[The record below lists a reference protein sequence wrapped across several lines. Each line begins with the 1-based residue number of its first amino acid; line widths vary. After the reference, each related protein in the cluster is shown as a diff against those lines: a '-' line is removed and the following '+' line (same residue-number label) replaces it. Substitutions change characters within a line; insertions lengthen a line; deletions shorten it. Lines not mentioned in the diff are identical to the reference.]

1 MYINSQT
8 GYNNTINKELL
19 GRSSLIK
26 IPKTKARD
34 FIGEVIGWFDH
45 LKSYGLPNNSFSGKS
60 ASRGGSNTTFL
71 NSGNLK
77 RKYSMSITAKVL
89 RHLLKGNTVT
99 AAEISGK
106 FGSATPTEV
115 IRQLRMKGYA
125 IYANKTKLWDGTP
138 TTKYRIGTPSRAM
151 VAAAY
156 RAAGFSV
163 FK

>member
-1 MYINSQT
+1 
-8 GYNNTINKELL
+8 
-19 GRSSLIK
+19 
-26 IPKTKARD
+26 
-34 FIGEVIGWFDH
+34 
-45 LKSYGLPNNSFSGKS
+45 
-60 ASRGGSNTTFL
+60 
-71 NSGNLK
+71 
-77 RKYSMSITAKVL
+77 MSITAKVL

-125 IYANKTKLWDGTP
+125 VYSNKTELWDGTP

-156 RAAGFSV
+156 RNVGGSV

>member
-1 MYINSQT
+1 
-8 GYNNTINKELL
+8 
-19 GRSSLIK
+19 
-26 IPKTKARD
+26 
-34 FIGEVIGWFDH
+34 
-45 LKSYGLPNNSFSGKS
+45 
-60 ASRGGSNTTFL
+60 
-71 NSGNLK
+71 
-77 RKYSMSITAKVL
+77 MSITAKVL
-89 RHLLKGNTVT
+89 RHLLKGNAVT

-125 IYANKTKLWDGTP
+125 VYANKTNLWDGTP
-138 TTKYRIGTPSRAM
+138 TTKYRLGKPSRAM

>member
-1 MYINSQT
+1 MKKYMYIN
-8 GYNNTINKELL
+8 
-19 GRSSLIK
+19 
-26 IPKTKARD
+26 
-34 FIGEVIGWFDH
+34 
-45 LKSYGLPNNSFSGKS
+45 LKSVYNSIFSGNS
-60 ASRGGSNTTFL
+60 ASRGGNNTTL
-71 NSGNLK
+71 VNSGTLK

-99 AAEISGK
+99 AAEIAGK

-125 IYANKTKLWDGTP
+125 VYSNKTELWDGTP
-138 TTKYRIGTPSRAM
+138 TTKYRIGSPSRAM

-156 RAAGFSV
+156 RNVGGSV